1 MARRGVAGSGRRT
14 TGRIVAGVGL
24 GAVGALHLAW
34 AAGSS
39 FPAPNR
45 EVLADTVVGSPAMP
59 GPVPCAVVGVGALA
73 VAAAVAAGRPR
84 RLSGVVRRLAAAGL
98 ATRAAAGGVVTARRL
113 GLPEPSE
120 RFRSW
125 DARVYR
131 PLCAVLAI
139 AAAQAR

>member
-1 MARRGVAGSGRRT
+1 MSGGNGRGRAGRAVAGL
-14 TGRIVAGVGL
+14 GL

-45 EVLADTVVGSPAMP
+45 EVLADTVVGSPQVP
-59 GPVPCAVVGVGALA
+59 GPIACAVVGTGALA
-73 VAAAVAAGRPR
+73 VAAVIATGRPK
-84 RLSGVVRRLAAAGL
+84 RLSGTARRLAAAGL
-98 ATRAAAGGVVTARRL
+98 AARAAAGGRVAARSL
-113 GLPEPSE
+113 GLPEPSR
-120 RFRSW
+120 RFRQW

-131 PLCAVLAI
+131 PLCAVLAL